1 MYGSVMDKMISSTIK
16 HISEMPER
24 KMNLL
29 NIWGPLVDPSS
40 GFIL

>member
-1 MYGSVMDKMISSTIK
+1 MDKIISSIIK
-16 HISEMPER
+16 IISEQPER

-29 NIWGPLVDPSS
+29 NILGHLVDPSS